1 MARGAGEIL
10 LTAVDRDGTW
20 SGYDLELIDHVSSKV
35 DVPLIAVG
43 GAGKVEDCGA
53 AVRAGASAAAAGAMV
68 VYQKKGMGV
77 LVNYPSRGD
86 IMKALA

>member
-1 MARGAGEIL
+1 
-10 LTAVDRDGTW
+10 V
-20 SGYDLELIDHVSSKV
+20 
-35 DVPLIAVG
+35 IAVG

-53 AVRAGASAAAAGAMV
+53 AVRAGASAAAAGAMM